1 MSNSKKSDKSNAEKF
16 IVIYNELDRYMRTYL
31 DEDDRIG
38 HTDLIKRMAK
48 RNKVFAKNR
57 DDLILFARLR
67 NSIIHNPY
75 NREIDPIAEPHDKI
89 LDKYKE
95 IRDRVLNPP
104 VALDTIAV
112 KGKDIYSVTMNE
124 FAFDVMNVMRDN
136 NYTHVPVVDGDF
148 IIGVFSESTVFS
160 YMVAN
165 EGSPINR
172 NTKIDDFREF
182 IPLDKHV
189 SEFFT
194 FVHKDALVVEIEEIF
209 QRKFNGKKRLSVIF
223 ITETGK
229 VKEKILGLITP
240 WDVAAK

>member
-1 MSNSKKSDKSNAEKF
+1 MGNVNYSIKSNAEKF
-16 IVIYNELDRYMRTYL
+16 IVIYYELDRYMREYL

-38 HTDLIKRMAK
+38 HTDLVKRMSK
-48 RNKVFAKNR
+48 KNKVFAKNK
-57 DDLILFARLR
+57 DDLMLFAKLR

-89 LDKYKE
+89 VDKYKE

-112 KGKDIYSVTMNE
+112 RGKSIYSVTTDE
-124 FAFDVMNVMRDN
+124 FAFDVMNVMREN
-136 NYTHVPVVDGDF
+136 NYTHVPVIENDF

-165 EGSPINR
+165 EGVPINR
-172 NTKIDDFREF
+172 DTKIEAFKEF

-189 SEFFT
+189 SEFFS
-194 FVHKDALVVEIEEIF
+194 FVSKDTLILEIEEIF
-209 QRKFNGKKRLSVIF
+209 QKKFSGKKRLSLIF
-223 ITETGK
+223 ITQTGK

-240 WDVAAK
+240 WDVATK

>member
-1 MSNSKKSDKSNAEKF
+1 MGDINKNKKSNAEKF
-16 IVIYNELDRYMRTYL
+16 IVIYNELDRYMRKCL

-38 HTDLIKRMAK
+38 HTDLVKRMTK
-48 RNKVFAKNR
+48 RNKTFAKNK
-57 DDLILFARLR
+57 DDLMLFARLR

-95 IRDRVLNPP
+95 IRDKVLNPP
-104 VALDTIAV
+104 IALDSIAV
-112 KGKDIYSVTMNE
+112 KGKNIYSVTVDE
-124 FAFDVMNVMRDN
+124 FAFDVMNIMRDN
-136 NYTHVPVVDGDF
+136 NYTHVPVIDGDF

-172 NTKIDDFREF
+172 DTKIKEFEEF
-182 IPLDKHV
+182 IPLDRHV
-189 SEFFT
+189 SEFFS
-194 FVHKDALVVEIEEIF
+194 FVHKDTLVVEIEEIF

-223 ITETGK
+223 ITETGR

>member
-1 MSNSKKSDKSNAEKF
+1 MHNVNDNKSNAEKF

-48 RNKVFAKNR
+48 RNKVFAKHK

-75 NREIDPIAEPHDKI
+75 NRDIDPIAEPHDRI
-89 LDKYKE
+89 VENYKE
-95 IRDRVLNPP
+95 IRDKLLNPP
-104 VALDTIAV
+104 TALDTIAV
-112 KGKDIYSVTMNE
+112 KGKNVYSVTTDE

-136 NYTHVPVVDGDF
+136 NYTHVPVIDGDF

-165 EGSPINR
+165 EEMPINR
-172 NTKIDDFREF
+172 NTKIEVFKEF

-189 SEFFT
+189 SEFFS
-194 FVHKDALVVEIEEIF
+194 FVNKDTLVVEIEEIF
-209 QRKFNGKKRLSVIF
+209 QRKFSGKKRLSVIF
-223 ITETGK
+223 ITETGN